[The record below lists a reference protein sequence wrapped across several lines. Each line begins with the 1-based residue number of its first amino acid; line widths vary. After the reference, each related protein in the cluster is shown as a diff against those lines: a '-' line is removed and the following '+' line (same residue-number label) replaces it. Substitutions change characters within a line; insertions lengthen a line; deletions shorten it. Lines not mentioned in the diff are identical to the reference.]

1 MVASRTE
8 CNFERL
14 AKLLSDEL
22 PELEEARATDHISHC
37 STCRSRLQE
46 LAAGNDWWQETSD
59 QLQGS
64 RWQDD
69 GTLWLTSRDFGER
82 AGEITE
88 PLSTSLDF
96 LEPSDNPAML
106 GRLGTYEILAVIG
119 SGGFGIVLKGFDRE
133 LNRYVAVKVLAPHL
147 SHNAAARK
155 RFAREAQA
163 AAAVVH
169 PHVVA
174 IHTVD
179 PSGKLPFLVMPLIA
193 GESLQDRLNREGC
206 LEVKEILRI
215 GMQIAQGLAAAHA
228 QGVVHRDVKPANIL
242 LERGVD
248 RVMLTD
254 FGLAR
259 AMDDASLTRSTVIA
273 GTPQYMSPEQ
283 AHGNPIDHRTDLFS
297 LGSVLY
303 AMCTGH
309 PPFRAETLMG
319 VLRRITDGLP
329 REIREVNPDIPQWL
343 CAIIVKLHATN
354 ASDRFQSAAEVAD
367 LLERCLAHL
376 QQPTLVD
383 LPETPGRHLSSL
395 KSKSPVRVAIAGAC
409 LAAAVIGIGFTSNY
423 LLQLSSDSSNANPT
437 NPNPKSNS
445 SPSVPT
451 NTAIN
456 TVDSDSNVK
465 WRDDLDSELWQIDFH
480 LRELEDDQGND
491 QIPMTVQRK

>member
-1 MVASRTE
+1 MVASRSE
-8 CNFERL
+8 CDFERL

-37 STCRSRLQE
+37 STCRIRLQE
-46 LAAGNDWWQETSD
+46 LAAGDDWWQETSAH
-59 QLQGS
+59 LQGS

-69 GTLWLTSRDFGER
+69 GTLWLTSQDFAGQDFAGR
-82 AGEITE
+82 ASE
-88 PLSTSLDF
+88 PTDPSAVSLDF

-106 GRLGTYEILAVIG
+106 GRLGEYEILGIIG
-119 SGGFGIVLKGFDRE
+119 SGGFGIVLKGYDRE

-147 SHNAAARK
+147 AHNAVARK

-179 PSGKLPFLVMPLIA
+179 PSGKLPYLVMPLIA

-215 GMQIAQGLAAAHA
+215 GLQVAQGLAAAHA

-283 AHGNPIDHRTDLFS
+283 AQGSPIDHRTDLFS
-297 LGSVLY
+297 LGSVMY

-329 REIREVNPDIPQWL
+329 REIRELNPDIPEWL
-343 CAIIVKLHATN
+343 CAIISKLHAAN
-354 ASDRFQSAAEVAD
+354 PSDRFQSAAEVAD

-383 LPETPGRHLSSL
+383 LPETPGQRRLHQ
-395 KSKSPVRVAIAGAC
+395 KSTARSRLVIGAC
-409 LAAAVIGIGFTSNY
+409 LLAAVIGIGFMSNH
-423 LLQLSSDSSNANPT
+423 LLQNSPSSQSHSSNPASQPAA
-437 NPNPKSNS
+437 PP
-445 SPSVPT
+445 PSQESGKAGQERPIM
-451 NTAIN
+451 A
-456 TVDSDSNVK
+456 
-465 WRDDLDSELWQIDFH
+465 WRDELDSELFQIDKQ
-480 LRELEDDQGND
+480 LRALEAVGIQ
-491 QIPMTVQRK
+491 

>member
-8 CNFERL
+8 CDFERL
-14 AKLLSDEL
+14 AKLLSDQL

-59 QLQGS
+59 HLQGS
-64 RWQDD
+64 RWQED
-69 GTLWLTSRDFGER
+69 GTLWLTSRDFGDR
-82 AGEITE
+82 NTE
-88 PLSTSLDF
+88 FTESVSTSLDF

-119 SGGFGIVLKGFDRE
+119 SGGFGIVLKGYDRE

-147 SHNAAARK
+147 AHNAAARK

-193 GESLQDRLNREGC
+193 GESLQDRLNREGS
-206 LEVKEILRI
+206 LNVNEILRI
-215 GMQIAQGLAAAHA
+215 GLQVAQGLAAAHA

-283 AHGNPIDHRTDLFS
+283 AQGNPIDHRTDLFS

-303 AMCTGH
+303 AMCTGR

-329 REIREVNPDIPQWL
+329 REIREVNPDIPEWL
-343 CAIIVKLHATN
+343 CAIISKLHSAD
-354 ASDRFQSAAEVAD
+354 ASQRFQSAAEVAE

-383 LPETPGRHLSSL
+383 LPKTPVRRPA
-395 KSKSPVRVAIAGAC
+395 KTESKSPLR
-409 LAAAVIGIGFTSNY
+409 LAVVGTSLLTAVIGIGFMANY
-423 LLQLSSDSSNANPT
+423 LLHLSSVSPTPSPSTYSSNTNPT
-437 NPNPKSNS
+437 
-445 SPSVPT
+445 T
-451 NTAIN
+451 TA
-456 TVDSDSNVK
+456 VK
-465 WRDDLDSELWQIDFH
+465 TPDTDANMQWRDELGPELWQIDVQ
-480 LRELEDDQGND
+480 LRGLEASDEL
-491 QIPMTVQRK
+491 K